1 MPTTRNRPL
10 KSSTARLQTGG
21 PSDFRSKLDPWFID
35 FAQLIRA
42 DFKRLSGEQRK
53 NRSRRVIGSH
63 TNPQPA
69 SLVPAPI
76 LPGWPQTVG
85 EMFTLVGKHGDPR
98 FAGVSKVLQDKLSRQ
113 ESGTDL
119 NYAIE
124 NVLAMIKYQETVP
137 ELRWRE
143 IQGDKA
149 AGKKLVEVMHIRNL
163 WLHDQLPRDGVRFKT
178 NIHHNL
184 LVTFG
189 VAAGLNELNSTE
201 LVDFFDE
208 YCPCG
213 EIHSLEV
220 MRRLREK
227 LCSMLERGQ
236 AATAKISDFAVV
248 GPANIS

>member
-1 MPTTRNRPL
+1 MPTTRNKPL
-10 KSSTARLQTGG
+10 KSLTARLQTTG
-21 PSDFRSKLDPWFID
+21 PSDFRSNLDPWFID
-35 FAQLIRA
+35 FAKLIRA

-53 NRSRRVIGSH
+53 NLPRREIGSKA
-63 TNPQPA
+63 TPPPVSA
-69 SLVPAPI
+69 VPVPI
-76 LPGWPQTVG
+76 LPGWPKSIR
-85 EMFTLVGKHGDPR
+85 EMFALLGRHGDPR
-98 FAGVSKVLQDKLSRQ
+98 FAGVVEVVRDKLSRQ
-113 ESGTDL
+113 ESETDL
-119 NYAIE
+119 NYAID
-124 NVLAMIKYQETVP
+124 NVLAMIRYQATVP

-143 IQGDKA
+143 MQGDKA
-149 AGKKLVEVMHIRNL
+149 AGRKLVEVMHIRNL

-189 VAAGLNELNSTE
+189 LAAGLNELNSTE

-236 AATAKISDFAVV
+236 AATAKITEFA
-248 GPANIS
+248 GSGRGY